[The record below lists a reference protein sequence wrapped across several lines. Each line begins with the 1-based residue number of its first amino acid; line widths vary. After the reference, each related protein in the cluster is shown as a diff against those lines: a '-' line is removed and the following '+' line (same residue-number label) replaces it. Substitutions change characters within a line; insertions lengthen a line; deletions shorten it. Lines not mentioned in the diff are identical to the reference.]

1 MYKNIILPASLLAGT
16 IIGAGIFA
24 LPFVFNQAG
33 TGLGILHLIIF
44 GLALTALHLIYADII
59 ARTKEDHRLAGYARS
74 YLGNWAFGAAI
85 IINVIGLILTLTIYL
100 VLSVSFINLFAA
112 GLASIYKILI
122 FWFLGSLAIFLG
134 INRLALSELLITA
147 GIGAI
152 ILIIFIYGFV
162 SPVSSVS
169 IFSFNWG
176 NLFLPY
182 GVVLFALMGST
193 AIPSVVGYF
202 RKNNLPAI
210 KAKTPIILGTLAPVL
225 IYTLFV
231 FGVLKLSK
239 IVSDDSITGLI
250 GQIPPALLWLLGI
263 LGAVSLW
270 SSYIVFGRN
279 VQKSLQYD
287 MRFPPFSAA
296 LATIILPLLL
306 YFLGL
311 QNFLE
316 LVAIAGG
323 VFISLEGVLTILIW
337 LKARQQDSEIKILKN
352 FPVVLAYLLLLIF
365 AGGII
370 YTIVY

>member
-1 MYKNIILPASLLAGT
+1 MYKNLILPSALLAGT

-44 GLALTALHLIYADII
+44 GLVLTALHLIYADII
-59 ARTKEDHRLAGYARS
+59 ARTKEDHRLAGYAHY

-85 IINVIGLILTLTIYL
+85 IINIIGLILTLTIYL

-112 GLASIYKILI
+112 GLASTYQILI

-134 INRLALSELLITA
+134 VNRLAFSELLITA

-152 ILIIFIYGFV
+152 ILIIFIYGFINPV
-162 SPVSSVS
+162 SPVDIV
-169 IFSFNWG
+169 SFNWG

-182 GVVLFALMGST
+182 GAVLFALMGST
-193 AIPSVVGYF
+193 AIPSVAGYF

-210 KAKTPIILGTLAPVL
+210 KARMSIILGTLAPVL
-225 IYTLFV
+225 IYALFV

-263 LGAVSLW
+263 LGIISLW

-316 LVAIAGG
+316 LVGIAGG
-323 VFISLEGVLTILIW
+323 IFIALEGILTILIW
-337 LKARQQDSEIKILKN
+337 LKARQQESETKLLKN
-352 FPVVLAYLLLLIF
+352 FPVALAYLLILIF
-365 AGGII
+365 SGGII